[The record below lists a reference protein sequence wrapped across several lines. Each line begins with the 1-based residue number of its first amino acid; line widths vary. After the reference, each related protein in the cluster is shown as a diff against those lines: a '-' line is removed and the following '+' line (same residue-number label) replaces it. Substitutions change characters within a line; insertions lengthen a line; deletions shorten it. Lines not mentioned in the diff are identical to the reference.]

1 MKTYVITL
9 SKNFMSGHPKEGQP
23 TNFKQAFLCG
33 QNNSEKTVDCPYRK
47 IHTIRENYP
56 LWESRIKEVQA
67 GEAIL
72 SIRQWS
78 GKPYRSPQET
88 IANLTKDNG
97 VGIQLLD
104 CDQPF
109 ALEID
114 GKAITSREHTI
125 LAGNDGLSLDDWEKW
140 FDIVN
145 ASGKKA
151 IIHFTK
157 YRY

>member
-1 MKTYVITL
+1 MV
-9 SKNFMSGHPKEGQP
+9 GHPQEGQP

-97 VGIQLLD
+97 VGIQVLD
-104 CDQPF
+104 CDGPY
-109 ALEID
+109 LSID
-114 GKAITSREHTI
+114 GRLITTKEELLI
-125 LAGNDGLSLDDWEKW
+125 ADNDGLGLVDWIKWLDMEY
-140 FDIVN
+140 